1 VASIFTIN
9 LEINIYQGAS
19 SQAPFFIY
27 ERLIDY
33 MGLILYISSVNRQRF
48 EVISTITIYSSL
60 FTQGASKYFELVAIV
75 GIHSLELSLAFCP
88 GH

>member
-1 VASIFTIN
+1 
-9 LEINIYQGAS
+9 
-19 SQAPFFIY
+19 
-27 ERLIDY
+27 

-60 FTQGASKYFELVAIV
+60 FTGASKYFELVAIV

-88 GH
+88 GVINKERKE